1 MGKARLTA
9 FDKDLTN
16 ESRQRKFKEPMII
29 MPFMTGCFLF
39 CFFAYDFLSIL
50 RLRELN
56 PG

>member
-39 CFFAYDFLSIL
+39 CFFFLSIL

>member
-9 FDKDLTN
+9 FGKALAETKAVN
-16 ESRQRKFKEPMII
+16 ANSKSQWESWRSP
-29 MPFMTGCFLF
+29 
-39 CFFAYDFLSIL
+39 FAYGFLSIL